1 MKKDFITM
9 IESPIISAIRDESM
23 IDAAI
28 SSNSDI
34 IFLLNDT
41 IYTLENSIRKIK
53 ASGKS
58 VFIHFDLTDGFDNS
72 LNALHYI
79 SEKFKPDGIIST
91 KSNIVKEAKKLGL
104 YSIQRIFL
112 LDSMNF
118 EHGLK
123 SIISNRP
130 DACEILPGS
139 LHKITKRIVSS
150 TDIPIITGGLI
161 QDKEDIIECIK
172 SGAVAVSTTDPDLW
186 NV

>member
-1 MKKDFITM
+1 
-9 IESPIISAIRDESM
+9 
-23 IDAAI
+23 
-28 SSNSDI
+28 
-34 IFLLNDT
+34 
-41 IYTLENSIRKIK
+41 
-53 ASGKS
+53 
-58 VFIHFDLTDGFDNS
+58 
-72 LNALHYI
+72 
-79 SEKFKPDGIIST
+79 
-91 KSNIVKEAKKLGL
+91 
-104 YSIQRIFL
+104 
-112 LDSMNF
+112 MNF